1 MQEKV
6 GKRALIIEGGAMR
19 GIFAAGV
26 LDAFIDADYFP
37 FDFVIGVSAGSTNGI
52 GYLAGDRGRSYEI
65 LTNHALRPDF
75 MSFARYARGGHLC
88 DVNWLWHQSR
98 RDVSLSVDTYLQ
110 RGTPLWVVTTSVRT
124 GHPLY
129 HQVTADNV
137 DDVFPASCAMPVV
150 FKDYPQVNGEPMS
163 DGGLG
168 DSLPVIEAYKRGAR
182 DITLLR
188 SVPATFRQERIR
200 FPGMLKPL
208 LAEHPRLLAA
218 VTGRDRKY
226 NRALD
231 FAANPPPDCRVQQ
244 IAPPEEFAIG
254 RFTRVLSKLNE
265 GYQQGLH
272 AGRAHYE
279 SAVNLPDPV
288 RYDSQPV
295 L

>member
-1 MQEKV
+1 MHDHK
-6 GKRALIIEGGAMR
+6 GKRALVIEGGAMR

-37 FDFVIGVSAGSTNGI
+37 YDFVIGVSAGSTNGI

-98 RDVSLSVDTYLQ
+98 QDIALNVDNYLS
-110 RGTPLWVVTTSVRT
+110 RGTPLWVVTTSART

-129 HQVTADNV
+129 HQVTGANV
-137 DDVFPASCAMPVV
+137 DEVFPASCAMPVV

-168 DSLPVIEAYKRGAR
+168 DSLPVIEAYRRGAR

-188 SVPATFRQERIR
+188 SVPASFRQERMR
-200 FPGMLKPL
+200 FPVMLKPW

-218 VTGRDRKY
+218 VIGRDRKY
-226 NRALD
+226 NRALE
-231 FAANPPPDCRVQQ
+231 FAENPPPGCRVQQ
-244 IAPPEEFAIG
+244 IAPPEDFAIG
-254 RFTRVLSKLNE
+254 RFTRVLAKLNE
-265 GYQQGLH
+265 GYAQGLQ
-272 AGRAHYE
+272 AGRSHCQA
-279 SAVNLPDPV
+279 AINLNDAV